1 MYYLVLA
8 IGISGMLSGD
18 IKVTTLEFSS
28 KYNCEVA
35 AKKLSLDKEGKKIDK
50 IYTECFRK

>member
-18 IKVTTLEFSS
+18 IKVNTLEFSS
-28 KYNCEVA
+28 KDNCEVA
-35 AKKLSLDKEGKKIDK
+35 AKKLSTDKEGKKIEN
-50 IYTECFRK
+50 IYAECFKR